1 MPDPKDLISLIFNSD
16 APFTYRLDKLDKK
29 HGIPN

>member
-29 HGIPN
+29 YGVPN